1 MNFAKNNQISLRN
14 LFSIISEKGEKD
26 DDDDDDDDHNN
37 DNNIIKEQEETS
49 FSGKNDKINPLFNS
63 DEIRKNKNYNINS
76 FNKRKEMKK
85 IATIKNFF
93 DDIKKN
99 LNLNFRNRITN
110 NRRQS
115 CQPPNFFQNKLFKA
129 KENNE
134 NLNKSP
140 IIDFNT
146 DNESSELSDFIIT
159 EEDEQDVS
167 AINKNINV
175 LKAEIS
181 LKNNHILNNQTRSE
195 STEINNE
202 IKPIQKIS
210 NESEENKQNF
220 EESTKIKTIKEIN
233 ACLLKHTYSAKNISF
248 FSGDEKEEKKYLKY
262 VDKILKYF
270 ESSSRIFYKS
280 IINLNESYK
289 WVELR
294 YLKKTIISQK
304 NMKKKE
310 SKNDLLNKE
319 KNNKNKNNDHK
330 RTKTKSIAVK
340 NIPKNRL
347 KTTDDSFKILLNT
360 IMGIQIAV
368 ESTPD
373 ISEIRNI
380 SQFLNSMTYS
390 IQTANLS
397 KNKQEIFMIKEYAGI
412 YDKRIC
418 RYCF

>member
-1 MNFAKNNQISLRN
+1 M
-14 LFSIISEKGEKD
+14 D
-26 DDDDDDDDHNN
+26 
-37 DNNIIKEQEETS
+37 
-49 FSGKNDKINPLFNS
+49 
-63 DEIRKNKNYNINS
+63 
-76 FNKRKEMKK
+76 
-85 IATIKNFF
+85 
-93 DDIKKN
+93 
-99 LNLNFRNRITN
+99 

-115 CQPPNFFQNKLFKA
+115 CQALYFNNKFF
-129 KENNE
+129 KENE
-134 NLNKSP
+134 KNKNINTNRSP
-140 IIDFNT
+140 IIDFNS
-146 DNESSELSDFIIT
+146 DNETSELSDFIIT
-159 EEDEQDVS
+159 EEDEQEISV
-167 AINKNINV
+167 INKNINV

-181 LKNNHILNNQTRSE
+181 LKNNHILRNQTRSE
-195 STEINNE
+195 STEIINE

-220 EESTKIKTIKEIN
+220 EESTKVKTSKEIN
-233 ACLLKHTYSAKNISF
+233 ACLLKHISSVKNNSI
-248 FSGDEKEEKKYLKY
+248 FSGEEKEEKKYLKY

-319 KNNKNKNNDHK
+319 KNNKNNDNK
-330 RTKTKSIAVK
+330 RKTKSIAVK

-412 YDKRIC
+412 VFNSIRKIYGYDKESFIQSISPQV
-418 RYCF
+418 FITEMIILILIIKNGG